1 MLYAIK
7 QLYHI
12 SAPRE
17 KVFDAIATINGLSN
31 WWTTQ
36 TEGDDSPGGT
46 IQFNFGDFIGPKMKV
61 LEAKANET
69 VSWEC
74 VDSPHG
80 WIGNII
86 TFSLDE
92 NEGKTRVRFSHDGW
106 ETQDDFYAACCFSWG
121 RYLESLRQYC
131 QTGKGE
137 AFGSEGYR
145 K

>member
-1 MLYAIK
+1 MNYSIK

-12 SAPRE
+12 NAPKQ
-17 KVFDAIATINGLSN
+17 KVFEAVTTIEGLTN

-36 TEGDDSPGGT
+36 VEGSAETGGT
-46 IQFNFGDFIGPKMKV
+46 LQFNFVDFKGPLMKV
-61 LEAKANET
+61 TELIPNEKL
-69 VSWEC
+69 VWEC
-74 VDSPHG
+74 VGEDQD
-80 WIGNII
+80 WRGN
-86 TFSLDE
+86 TFTFLLDE
-92 NEGKTRVRFSHDGW
+92 KESKTRVRFSHDGW
-106 ETQDDFYAACCFSWG
+106 ETQDDFYAACCYSWG